1 MDRVMLGKDLCANV
15 VSVPVDV
22 IDKHLKDANEAQLK
36 IYLYLLRNSSD
47 GMITIEN
54 IADYFN
60 YTIQDVERALRF
72 WGLRGSLVSEG
83 QEDNVVSFKKK
94 PSYTASQLAD
104 FAKRED
110 IQELL
115 FVTEQYVG
123 SKKGCSMNTDLIA
136 TVLYMYD
143 SLHFDKDLIIN
154 LFEYCVEHK
163 KNKLYQIEATANEW
177 SEAGVR
183 TVEDAASYTAVIPK
197 EAYETLKAFGISSNL
212 RGPSDSEIKYVQKW
226 TGEYGFGMDVIKA
239 ACDRTIMRI
248 HEPNFS
254 YTNTILFGWFQA
266 GVKTASD
273 IEKADADYAR
283 KKADEESSQAG
294 TSEAAKSTAKKNT
307 NTKSMDKADGKS
319 SQKNNKFHNFEQRK
333 YDFATLEKEALWQ

>member
-1 MDRVMLGKDLCANV
+1 MDRVMLGKDLCTNV
-15 VSVPVDV
+15 VSVPAEV
-22 IDKHLKDANEAQLK
+22 IDKHLKDANEAQIK

-47 GMITIEN
+47 GMITIDN

-72 WGLRGSLVSEG
+72 WGLRGSLISEG

-143 SLHFDKDLIIN
+143 SLHFDTDLIIN

-183 TVEDAASYTAVIPK
+183 TIEDAANHTAVIPK

-254 YTNTILFGWFQA
+254 YANTILFGWFQS
-266 GVKTASD
+266 GVKTAVD

-283 KKADEESSQAG
+283 KKADEESASQNSAVKA
-294 TSEAAKSTAKKNT
+294 TVKKSGSNNKKNAG
-307 NTKSMDKADGKS
+307 SDDDKNAS
-319 SQKNNKFHNFEQRK
+319 KNNKFHNFEQRK

>member
-1 MDRVMLGKDLCANV
+1 MLGKDLCANV
-15 VSVPVDV
+15 VSIPTDV

-47 GMITIEN
+47 GMITIDN

-72 WGLRGSLVSEG
+72 WGLRGSLISEG

-123 SKKGCSMNTDLIA
+123 SRKGCSMNTELIA

-183 TVEDAASYTAVIPK
+183 TIEDAAAHTAVVPK
-197 EAYETLKAFGISSNL
+197 EAYETLKAFGISASL

-273 IEKADADYAR
+273 IEKADAEYAR
-283 KKADEESSQAG
+283 KKSEEDGSAENGAVKS
-294 TSEAAKSTAKKNT
+294 AAKGTGKKSTKNST
-307 NTKSMDKADGKS
+307 EGADSKAAG
-319 SQKNNKFHNFEQRK
+319 KNNKFHNFEQRK